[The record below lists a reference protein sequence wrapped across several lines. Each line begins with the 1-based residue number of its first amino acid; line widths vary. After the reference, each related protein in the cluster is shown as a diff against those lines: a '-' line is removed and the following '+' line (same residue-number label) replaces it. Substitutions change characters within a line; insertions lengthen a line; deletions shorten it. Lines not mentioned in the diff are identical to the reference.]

1 MSGSFHISD
10 SFGEEGEVRSSMEE
24 FIESGADEFRVPE
37 GIGGYKGS
45 TVSKGKRRGV
55 GETGID
61 WDTVRRHYV
70 VGKREQLEDGSWV
83 STNISLSYLAEYYD
97 IKYSVIKS
105 KSVLENWKKYRKA
118 YLARVTEKD
127 TGKDLSFYVE
137 ENLGNELSAMNS
149 AQKLSRVADIYIE
162 HKYRKVLAIANDL
175 NKSGKEIDEE
185 VDAELSK
192 VNNAT
197 GMSVFVNELS
207 NAVKV
212 VKDIYTLQRQIYD
225 NVPKEE
231 VSIIDEMTAAKTAR
245 SEREKQKRLE
255 DLKRQVLSIKGGSS
269 YYTEMKDGS
278 NTAKA
283 IDYELVEVLDAHI

>member
-1 MSGSFHISD
+1 
-10 SFGEEGEVRSSMEE
+10 
-24 FIESGADEFRVPE
+24 
-37 GIGGYKGS
+37 
-45 TVSKGKRRGV
+45 
-55 GETGID
+55 
-61 WDTVRRHYV
+61 V
-70 VGKREQLEDGSWV
+70 VGSREQLEDGSWV
-83 STNISLSYLAEYYD
+83 SKTITLSYLAEYYD

-118 YLARVTEKD
+118 YLSRVTESN
-127 TGKDLSFYVE
+127 TGKELSFYTQ
-137 ENLGNELSAMNS
+137 ENFGAELSAMNS

-175 NKSGKEIDEE
+175 GKSGIEIDEE
-185 VDAELSK
+185 VDEELNK

-197 GMSVFVNELS
+197 GMSIFVNELS

-225 NVPKEE
+225 NAPKEE
-231 VSIIDEMTAAKTAR
+231 HELIDEMTSAKTAR

-255 DLKRQVLSIKGGSS
+255 DLKRQVLNIQGGST

-278 NTAKA
+278 NTAKPVE
-283 IDYELVEVLDAHI
+283 YELVNIVDTE